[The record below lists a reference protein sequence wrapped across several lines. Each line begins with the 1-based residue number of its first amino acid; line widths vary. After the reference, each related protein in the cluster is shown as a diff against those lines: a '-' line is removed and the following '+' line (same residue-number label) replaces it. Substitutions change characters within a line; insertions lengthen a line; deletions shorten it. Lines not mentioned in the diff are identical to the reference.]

1 MNEMDT
7 RFANQYNIQ
16 WFPGHMTKTLRM
28 MEQEIQHVDAS
39 LVLLDARIPLSSLN
53 PEIER
58 ITSDKPHLYIMNK
71 ADLADPDITAQWLA
85 YFKSAG
91 AGCLPMNSK
100 QSGKAGAVKG
110 PIEKELS
117 TLMERR
123 RKKGMIGARIRVMV
137 VGIPNVGKSTLMN
150 AMVGEKIA
158 IVSSRPQTTR
168 NRIMGVMTRPDWQIV
183 FLDTPGIHTPRT
195 KLGESMM
202 QSVKDA
208 MDGMDGVL
216 VLVDATQVGE
226 HDRAIVRD
234 MAGKKVPKVLAINKI
249 DLLPPEKLLG
259 LIASFADLGYD
270 AIIPISAKTGDG
282 LDDLTKQLA
291 THLPEGPKYFPDD
304 MMTDQPERLIC
315 AELIRE
321 KALQHLRDE
330 VPHGIG
336 VEMMGMEKMNDNFM
350 EINATIYCERD
361 AHKGII
367 IGKHGAML
375 QTIGSEAREDIEK
388 LLGLHVNLKLW
399 VKVRPDW
406 RNRASDLRTLGYDAK

>member
-1 MNEMDT
+1 MSEN
-7 RFANQYNIQ
+7 
-16 WFPGHMTKTLRM
+16 TKF
-28 MEQEIQHVDAS
+28 HS
-39 LVLLDARIPLSSLN
+39 GF
-53 PEIER
+53 
-58 ITSDKPHLYIMNK
+58 ITI
-71 ADLADPDITAQWLA
+71 
-85 YFKSAG
+85 
-91 AGCLPMNSK
+91 
-100 QSGKAGAVKG
+100 
-110 PIEKELS
+110 
-117 TLMERR
+117 
-123 RKKGMIGARIRVMV
+123 
-137 VGIPNVGKSTLMN
+137 VGRPNVGKSTLMN

-183 FLDTPGIHTPRT
+183 FHDTPGIHTPRT